1 MISVRIRIHRTRKMK
16 ELEIK
21 KNTEDKKN
29 GKRKK
34 SRKLSNL
41 VIFVGHRSTRKRK
54 VSFTIC
60 LPVVAI

>member
-1 MISVRIRIHRTRKMK
+1 MK